1 LFGNISWIFLQPL
14 AWLLQ
19 KGFPAFTKK
28 LWPSRFFLHSSVLYG
43 VIFAKNPAPLGIET
57 FTLHVVFAERAVE
70 ALRMVVIIKSLNPAI
85 PCLYWE
91 ATRDAFCREQLVP
104 IFFAVR

>member
-1 LFGNISWIFLQPL
+1 M
-14 AWLLQ
+14 
-19 KGFPAFTKK
+19 AFTE
-28 LWPSRFFLHSSVLYG
+28 RFSSFHKETLALQ
-43 VIFAKNPAPLGIET
+43 ILFAQ
-57 FTLHVVFAERAVE
+57 RAVE

-91 ATRDAFCREQLVP
+91 ATRDAFCREELVP